1 MWEMSET
8 NKRLALR
15 WLDAIWNGDLDAPA
29 ADGVVEQLIHQGFYN
44 HEVAADRP
52 GGPEGFRDT
61 ARRLRG
67 AFADLRIEPLDVVA
81 EADKV
86 VIRARVSGRQ
96 VGAFAGM
103 PVTGREFSVEHTH
116 IVRILDGKV
125 VEHWA
130 SRDDCGM
137 MRQLGLLR
145 IGGDSKAA

>member
-8 NKRLALR
+8 NKRPALC
-15 WLDAIWNGDLDAPA
+15 WLEVIWNGDLDAPGA
-29 ADGVVEQLIHQGFYN
+29 GGVVEQIVHPDFYN
-44 HEVAADRP
+44 HEAAADRP
-52 GGPEGFRDT
+52 GGPDGFRDT
-61 ARRLRG
+61 ARRLRR
-67 AFADLRIEPLDVVA
+67 AFADLRIEPLDVIA

-96 VGAFAGM
+96 VGPFAGM
-103 PVTGREFSVEHTH
+103 PVTGREFLVEHTH
-116 IVRILDGKV
+116 ILRILDGKV

-130 SRDDCGM
+130 NRDDCGM

>member
-1 MWEMSET
+1 MSET

-15 WLDAIWNGDLDAPA
+15 WLEAIWNGDLDAPA
-29 ADGVVEQLIHQGFYN
+29 GGGVVEQLVHPDFYN
-44 HEVAADRP
+44 HETAADRP
-52 GGPEGFRDT
+52 GGPDGFREV
-61 ARRLRG
+61 ARRLRR

-86 VIRARVSGRQ
+86 AIRARVSGRH
-96 VGAFAGM
+96 VGPFAGV

-130 SRDDCGM
+130 NRDDAGM
-137 MRQLGLLR
+137 LRQLGLLR
-145 IGGDSKAA
+145 VGGDANAA